1 MEVANL
7 SLTSN
12 KCFPVLLKFDLHA
25 YKNNK
30 ISFKRN
36 NWITREF
43 AKHTRWHSVSLDCIL
58 REVVLKKGLEINFSW
73 KSRSAVYT
81 VSELHFMQIT
91 MFRKIYTSYVSQWIK
106 SSNQC
111 LFSTRGKQVLNPLW
125 NKSFLVWRTVPSRQR
140 SASGMVGRRRNN
152 FGTKV
157 RRLLI
162 KQFVPCSAAE
172 VPFQTL
178 FIVKFCLQN

>member
-1 MEVANL
+1 MRTKIKKTRQSETIKQRA
-7 SLTSN
+7 SLWSTLADMR
-12 KCFPVLLKFDLHA
+12 CH
-25 YKNNK
+25 YG
-30 ISFKRN
+30 
-36 NWITREF
+36 
-43 AKHTRWHSVSLDCIL
+43 IL
-58 REVVLKKGLEINFSW
+58 RDVEVVSKKGLEINFSW

-140 SASGMVGRRRNN
+140 SASGMVGRRRDN

-172 VPFQTL
+172 VPFRTL
-178 FIVKFCLQN
+178 FIVKFCLQNFAVSGRRSEN

>member
-73 KSRSAVYT
+73 KSRSALYT
-81 VSELHFMQIT
+81 VSELNFMQIT

-111 LFSTRGKQVLNPLW
+111 LFSTRRKQVTRFETNLSSYDELSLAFDEAQAVW
-125 NKSFLVWRTVPSRQR
+125 LVGGEIILEQR
-140 SASGMVGRRRNN
+140 SA
-152 FGTKV
+152 
-157 RRLLI
+157 
-162 KQFVPCSAAE
+162 AY
-172 VPFQTL
+172 
-178 FIVKFCLQN
+178 